1 MKRLVWQKTM
11 GPGFS
16 YRIDDDGREDGA
28 GDGLAVIGVV
38 YAAAELLVTAP
49 VQAGDDAEDDDGER
63 GHDGAMS
70 KEAVSEGRQMETP
83 GRGGLLP

>member
-1 MKRLVWQKTM
+1 M
-11 GPGFS
+11 F

-28 GDGLAVIGVV
+28 GNGLAVIGVI

-49 VQAGDDAEDDDGER
+49 VQTGDDAEDDDGER
-63 GHDGAMS
+63 GHDGAVS
-70 KEAVSEGRQMETP
+70 KEVVSEGRGMETP